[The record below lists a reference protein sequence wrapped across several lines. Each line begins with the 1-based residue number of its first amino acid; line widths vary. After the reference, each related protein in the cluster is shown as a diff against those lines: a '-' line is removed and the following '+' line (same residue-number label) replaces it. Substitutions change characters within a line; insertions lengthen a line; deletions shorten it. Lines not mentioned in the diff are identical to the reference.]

1 MSPSQPVAES
11 HDAYAHGGF
20 LDHLQQ
26 AGVIDP
32 SGAARVRA
40 VLSTSRQSLDV
51 VLLELGLIPEARL
64 ADEQA
69 AYLGFE
75 RALPADFPDELP
87 AEVNASFSYYQS
99 AGLLPV
105 SFNQDSVTVL
115 TSRPFEQDAIR
126 GLSYALGREPN
137 VKVAAI
143 SELHQHLQKLAA
155 SENSDDPASENETAE
170 DDDIERL
177 RDFAREAPIV
187 KLLNR
192 IIATGIEQQASD
204 IHLEPLEDCV
214 LVRYRIDGA
223 LEVAERLPKNAQQG
237 LTSRVKILA
246 KLNIAEH
253 RLPQDGRLRLAVR
266 GNEMEFRVSTTP
278 VVFGESVALRV
289 LDRQSLPLQ
298 FKDLGFTEKD
308 SAKLRRLVQQTNGIV
323 LVTGPTG
330 SGKTTT
336 LYAALNGLN
345 TPDKKLFSVEDPVE
359 YNLRGINQIN
369 VKPQIGLDFAAVLRS
384 VLRQDP
390 DIVMIGEIRDL
401 ETARIAIQASLTGHL
416 VLSTLHTNSAAAS
429 ITRLLDMGLEEYL
442 LASCLRGVV
451 AQRLLRTLCD
461 SCKSPMSPHSEILR
475 RMDIPLSAS
484 VHQAN
489 GCDRCRGT
497 GYRGR
502 TVVSEIMDIGPLEQD
517 AIAKRLPESQ
527 IQTLGEKSGMTTLF
541 KGALQLVGE
550 GVTSLEEVFR
560 VIQSP
565 LESDS
570 TR

>member
-1 MSPSQPVAES
+1 MYQPVAEPHS
-11 HDAYAHGGF
+11 ANVGGGF

-26 AGVIDP
+26 VGVID
-32 SGAARVRA
+32 STSASRVRA
-40 VLSTSRQSLDV
+40 VLSTSRQTLDV
-51 VLLELGLIPEARL
+51 VLLELGLVPEARL

-69 AYLGFE
+69 AYLGYE
-75 RALPADFPDELP
+75 RALPTDFPDELP
-87 AEVNASFSYYQS
+87 AEANAPLSYYQS

-105 SFNQDSVTVL
+105 SFSQHSVIVL

-126 GLSYALGREPN
+126 GLSYALGRDPT
-137 VKVAAI
+137 VKVAAFT
-143 SELHQHLQKLAA
+143 ELHQHMQKLAA
-155 SENSDDPASENETAE
+155 SDRSDDSAEDDETAE

-192 IIATGIEQQASD
+192 IIATGIEKQASD

-214 LVRYRIDGA
+214 QVRYRIDGA

-308 SAKLRRLVQQTNGIV
+308 AAKLNTLTQQTNGIV

-442 LASCLRGVV
+442 LASCLRGIV
-451 AQRLLRTLCD
+451 AQRLLRTLCK
-461 SCKSPMSPHSEILR
+461 SCKTPLPPHSEILR
-475 RMDIPLSAS
+475 RMNLPRSAK
-484 VHQAN
+484 VCQAK
-489 GCDRCRGT
+489 GCDQCRGT

-502 TVVSEIMDIGPLEQD
+502 TVVSEILEIGQAEQD

-527 IQTLGEKSGMTTLF
+527 IQALAEKAGMSSLF
-541 KGALQLVGE
+541 KSALQLVAKGE
-550 GVTSLEEVFR
+550 TSLEEVFR

-565 LESDS
+565 LEADD
-570 TR
+570 TL